1 MATRYF
7 EDFDTTAIDDGDSR
21 YIELFHGRFEER
33 DGDLYDLNDDDA
45 LVDPEPYTE
54 VLAWDD
60 DTDTRFRV
68 HEIGRKIREHMEEL
82 EAS

>member
-7 EDFDTTAIDDGDSR
+7 EDFDTTAIDDGESR
-21 YIELFHGRFEER
+21 YIELFFGRLEER
-33 DGDLYDLNDDDA
+33 DGELFDLNDDEKQ
-45 LVDPEPYTE
+45 VDPDPYTE

-60 DTDTRFRV
+60 DTDTRYLV
-68 HEIGRKIREHMEEL
+68 HEIGRKIRDHMEEL